1 MRNRRNIALFCVLPL
16 LLAPGYASATPNV
29 GFDQDSHS
37 VESTLMTREMQRKVT
52 KTSSDSKAGAPSH
65 APAAAPK
72 VFGKR
77 LLWDPACTPAALD
90 RSGAVTGSTK
100 VAGSDLHVAEMVDS
114 KARNAAKTQACTR
127 RAVDECGQRDDLLYT
142 TNTDTT
148 QLACR
153 TKSKPSKNGAP
164 PEQAPLT
171 ITEIRTLV
179 ETETK
184 RIHIHPGAVTTD
196 AIKPNTLTTA
206 WTNFY
211 LTNPKQ
217 TTDGNKNGKAGKD
230 TAAAGGV
237 VRETIDVLG
246 ENVTVELTPIKYR
259 WKYGDGEART
269 SRTAGKMLPTKA
281 DVWEKETPTSH
292 MYQKRGT
299 YRVEATVTYTG
310 KYSLDNGE
318 TWDTIPGTLETQ
330 ATPLDIR
337 VWSMRSVNVSG
348 PCQPGNPNDDPTC
361 KIQDFTIFKPRQT
374 R

>member
-1 MRNRRNIALFCVLPL
+1 MRTKRIITLLTAVPLILLP
-16 LLAPGYASATPNV
+16 V
-29 GFDQDSHS
+29 GPAYSSPDTTFDQDKKS
-37 VESTLMTREMQRKVT
+37 VQVAASQISKRKSELVM
-52 KTSSDSKAGAPSH
+52 SR
-65 APAAAPK
+65 APK
-72 VFGKR
+72 YTPATAPKFFGKR
-77 LLWDPACTPAALD
+77 LLWDPACTPGALD

-142 TNTDTT
+142 TNTATT

-153 TKSKPSKNGAP
+153 AKSKPSKNDAP
-164 PEQAPLT
+164 AQQAPLT
-171 ITEIRTLV
+171 ITEIRTLI

-211 LTNPKQ
+211 LTKNNN
-217 TTDGNKNGKAGKD
+217 TGNSSGAVD
-230 TAAAGGV
+230 GV
-237 VRETIDVLG
+237 VRETIEVLD
-246 ENVTVELTPIKYR
+246 ENVTVELTPVKYR

-269 SRTAGKMLPTKA
+269 SRTAGKMLPTRA

-348 PCQPGNPNDDPTC
+348 PCQPGNPNNDPTC
-361 KIQDFTIFKPRQT
+361 KIQDLSLIHI
-374 R
+374 

>member
-1 MRNRRNIALFCVLPL
+1 MLTKTRYFYVL
-16 LLAPGYASATPNV
+16 LLTLFLFFSQSMYVPRSSAVNVAPI
-29 GFDQDSHS
+29 QDGIEVAHTES
-37 VESTLMTREMQRKVT
+37 VEKHT
-52 KTSSDSKAGAPSH
+52 TSSKSPANH
-65 APAAAPK
+65 TPAAAPK
-72 VFGKR
+72 SFAHRPV
-77 LLWDPACTPAALD
+77 WHQACTAGALD

-142 TNTDTT
+142 TNTATT

-153 TKSKPSKNGAP
+153 AKNKPSKNDAP
-164 PEQAPLT
+164 AQQAPLT
-171 ITEIRTLV
+171 ITEIRTLI

-211 LTNPKQ
+211 LTKNNK
-217 TTDGNKNGKAGKD
+217 TGNSSGAVD
-230 TAAAGGV
+230 GV
-237 VRETIDVLG
+237 VRETIDVLD
-246 ENVTVELTPIKYR
+246 ENVTVELTPVKYR
-259 WKYGDGEART
+259 WKYGDGKART
-269 SRTAGKMLPTKA
+269 SRTAGKMLPTRA
-281 DVWEKETPTSH
+281 DVWEVETPTSH

-318 TWDTIPGTLETQ
+318 TWDTIPGTLQTQ

-348 PCQPGNPNDDPTC
+348 PCQPGNSSNDPTC

>member
-1 MRNRRNIALFCVLPL
+1 MPIASRHKKTNAATTLAAAL
-16 LLAPGYASATPNV
+16 LLFFTGTSAYAANV
-29 GFDQDSHS
+29 SYGGDGLDVDRS
-37 VESTLMTREMQRKVT
+37 VERKYETTT
-52 KTSSDSKAGAPSH
+52 KKPGASDYT
-65 APAAAPK
+65 PAVAPK
-72 VFGKR
+72 SFANRPVW
-77 LLWDPACTPAALD
+77 LQACTPAALD

-100 VAGSDLHVAEMVDS
+100 AAGSDLHVAEMVDP

-142 TNTDTT
+142 TNTATT

-153 TKSKPSKNGAP
+153 AKSKPSKNGAP

-179 ETETK
+179 ATETK
-184 RIHIHPGAVTTD
+184 RIRIHPGAVTTD

-211 LTNPKQ
+211 LTKNNK
-217 TTDGNKNGKAGKD
+217 TGNSSGAVD
-230 TAAAGGV
+230 GV
-237 VRETIDVLG
+237 VRETIDVLD

-269 SRTAGKMLPTKA
+269 SRTAGKMLPTRA
-281 DVWEKETPTSH
+281 DMWEKETPTSH

-299 YRVEATVTYTG
+299 YRVEATVTYAG

>member
-1 MRNRRNIALFCVLPL
+1 MTPVS
-16 LLAPGYASATPNV
+16 ASPSADH
-29 GFDQDSHS
+29 DQ
-37 VESTLMTREMQRKVT
+37 
-52 KTSSDSKAGAPSH
+52 KTSSTTITVTKSEKSVIRKTLPGENGH

-77 LLWDPACTPAALD
+77 LLWDPACTPGALD
-90 RSGAVTGSTK
+90 RSGAVTASTK

-142 TNTDTT
+142 TNTATT

-153 TKSKPSKNGAP
+153 AKSKPSKNGAP

-171 ITEIRTLV
+171 ITEIRTLI

-211 LTNPKQ
+211 LTKN
-217 TTDGNKNGKAGKD
+217 NKTSNSSGAVD
-230 TAAAGGV
+230 GV
-237 VRETIDVLG
+237 VRETIDVLD

-269 SRTAGKMLPTKA
+269 SRTAGKMLPTRA

-299 YRVEATVTYTG
+299 YRVEATVTYAG

>member
-1 MRNRRNIALFCVLPL
+1 MTPVS
-16 LLAPGYASATPNV
+16 ASPSADH
-29 GFDQDSHS
+29 DQ
-37 VESTLMTREMQRKVT
+37 
-52 KTSSDSKAGAPSH
+52 KTSSTTITVTKSEKSVIRKTLPGENGH

-72 VFGKR
+72 FFGKR
-77 LLWDPACTPAALD
+77 LLWSQACTASALD

-100 VAGSDLHVAEMVDS
+100 VAGSDLHVAEMVDL

-142 TNTDTT
+142 TNTATA

-153 TKSKPSKNGAP
+153 AKSKPSKNGAP
-164 PEQAPLT
+164 AEQAPLT
-171 ITEIRTLV
+171 ITEIRTLIA
-179 ETETK
+179 TETK

-211 LTNPKQ
+211 LTKSNK
-217 TTDGNKNGKAGKD
+217 TGNSSGAVD
-230 TAAAGGV
+230 GV
-237 VRETIDVLG
+237 VRATIDVLD
-246 ENVTVELTPIKYR
+246 ENVTVELTPVKYR
-259 WKYGDGEART
+259 WRYGDGEART
-269 SRTAGKMLPTKA
+269 SRTAGKMLPTRA

-299 YRVEATVTYTG
+299 FRVEATVTYTG

-361 KIQDFTIFKPRQT
+361 KIHDFTIFKPRQT

>member
-1 MRNRRNIALFCVLPL
+1 MPKNNTRKGRLIAVTALATS
-16 LLAPGYASATPNV
+16 LLASFYGGTANATDASYKEK
-29 GFDQDSHS
+29 S
-37 VESTLMTREMQRKVT
+37 VEVVNRSSKTYSKSIKAPGSPKPGEPVRK
-52 KTSSDSKAGAPSH
+52 S
-65 APAAAPK
+65 AAAPK
-72 VFGKR
+72 SFGKR
-77 LLWDPACTPAALD
+77 WVWHQACTASALD

-142 TNTDTT
+142 TNTATT

-153 TKSKPSKNGAP
+153 AKNKPSKNDAP
-164 PEQAPLT
+164 AQQAPLT
-171 ITEIRTLV
+171 ITEIRTLI

-211 LTNPKQ
+211 LTKNNK
-217 TTDGNKNGKAGKD
+217 TGNSSGAVD
-230 TAAAGGV
+230 GV
-237 VRETIDVLG
+237 VRETIDVLD
-246 ENVTVELTPIKYR
+246 ENVTVELTPVKYR
-259 WKYGDGEART
+259 WKYGDGKART
-269 SRTAGKMLPTKA
+269 SRTAGKMLPTRA
-281 DVWEKETPTSH
+281 DVWEVETPTSH

-318 TWDTIPGTLETQ
+318 TWDTIPGTLQTQ

-348 PCQPGNPNDDPTC
+348 PCQPGNSSNDPTC

>member
-1 MRNRRNIALFCVLPL
+1 MRTKRIITLLTAVPLILLP
-16 LLAPGYASATPNV
+16 V
-29 GFDQDSHS
+29 GPAYSSPDTTFDQDKKS
-37 VESTLMTREMQRKVT
+37 VQVAASQISKRKSELVM
-52 KTSSDSKAGAPSH
+52 SR
-65 APAAAPK
+65 APK
-72 VFGKR
+72 YTPATAPKFFGKR
-77 LLWDPACTPAALD
+77 LLWHQACTASALD
-90 RSGAVTGSTK
+90 RSGAVTASTK
-100 VAGSDLHVAEMVDS
+100 AAGSDLHVAEMVDP

-142 TNTDTT
+142 TNTATT

-153 TKSKPSKNGAP
+153 AKSKPSKNGAP
-164 PEQAPLT
+164 VEQAPLT

-184 RIHIHPGAVTTD
+184 RIRIHPGAVTTD

-211 LTNPKQ
+211 LTKNNK
-217 TTDGNKNGKAGKD
+217 TGNSSGGVD
-230 TAAAGGV
+230 GV
-237 VRETIDVLG
+237 VRETIDVLD
-246 ENVTVELTPIKYR
+246 ENVTVELTPVKYR

-348 PCQPGNPNDDPTC
+348 PCQPGNPSDDPTC
-361 KIQDFTIFKPRQT
+361 KIHDFTIFKPRQT